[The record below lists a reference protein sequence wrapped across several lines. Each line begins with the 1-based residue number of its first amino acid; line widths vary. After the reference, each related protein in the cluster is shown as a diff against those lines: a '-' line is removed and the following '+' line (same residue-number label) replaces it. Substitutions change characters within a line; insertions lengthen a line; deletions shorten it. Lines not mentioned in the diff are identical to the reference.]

1 MTNDI
6 NRLKALS
13 GIMLT
18 ESSDTNEGWETLPP
32 IDTEKY
38 QERPGLEGPFQTR
51 AGKVVY
57 YDPKEGAYYD
67 PSSDVYLTYD
77 EWKELDLPEAP
88 MKNEGEFFDDSA
100 DKSNTAMAKALKQ
113 IEMTFSPERKAI
125 TDKISDMARTATML
139 KDPRWADKAWGNV
152 KEHGITDEQSLVQAL
167 QDMRSSEETLVGHEF
182 IVGAD
187 LNIKRIDKA
196 LSSLTVTEGK
206 YANDA
211 QRKAVHAAKAEKTNE
226 EGWNRPKISRE
237 NFVGSKS
244 AEAAMIDH
252 IGKQFDADGYE
263 EEHIELAKMYQVAA
277 DLFLDEDPE
286 AEVLYRKA
294 DALAKEYG
302 LYDLDEAVSE
312 GDDAN
317 SGVYRD
323 EKNNIDVHWKQL
335 PLGIDVEAYRDGE
348 RVQINSGQAD
358 DYIYLIK
365 QDMREQKTESLDEL
379 RKLAGL

>member
-1 MTNDI
+1 
-6 NRLKALS
+6 
-13 GIMLT
+13 
-18 ESSDTNEGWETLPP
+18 
-32 IDTEKY
+32 
-38 QERPGLEGPFQTR
+38 
-51 AGKVVY
+51 
-57 YDPKEGAYYD
+57 
-67 PSSDVYLTYD
+67 
-77 EWKELDLPEAP
+77 
-88 MKNEGEFFDDSA
+88 
-100 DKSNTAMAKALKQ
+100 
-113 IEMTFSPERKAI
+113 
-125 TDKISDMARTATML
+125 
-139 KDPRWADKAWGNV
+139 
-152 KEHGITDEQSLVQAL
+152 
-167 QDMRSSEETLVGHEF
+167 
-182 IVGAD
+182 
-187 LNIKRIDKA
+187 
-196 LSSLTVTEGK
+196 
-206 YANDA
+206 
-211 QRKAVHAAKAEKTNE
+211 
-226 EGWNRPKISRE
+226 
-237 NFVGSKS
+237 
-244 AEAAMIDH
+244 MIDH